1 MNSQRKIKWGYSFFS
16 LLILLCGVGFAGCAK
31 PTPLEFGSVCQKD
44 NDQKYVSVEGYL
56 GAGVTVLC
64 STHGSVR
71 ACGLELYDKPGST
84 SKISAY
90 IEEGTGDNEMEPP
103 TRNYTKDSLKIRT
116 DGGQLVTPQDK
127 VRITGTAKT
136 ATDANGSYSV
146 CFIDVKKIE
155 KL

>member
-1 MNSQRKIKWGYSFFS
+1 MNMNSYRGIKSGIS
-16 LLILLCGVGFAGCAK
+16 LLVLSCAVGFAGCAK
-31 PTPLEFGSVCQKD
+31 PTPVEFGSLCQKD
-44 NDQKYVSVEGYL
+44 NDQKYISVEGYL
-56 GAGVTVLC
+56 GAGITVLC

-103 TRNYTKDSLKIRT
+103 ARNYTKDSLKIRT
-116 DGGQLVTPQDK
+116 NDGQLVTPQDK

-136 ATDANGSYSV
+136 ATDANGSHSV
-146 CFIDVKKIE
+146 CFVNVNKIQ